1 MIRFEQLHSLALLI
15 GGFGSLFSGLAALLS
30 FFFGKQSKS
39 SKRKDD
45 QMKKLRFPRIATLW
59 LGIILLCL
67 SAVLFGLSV
76 YATSNRSLNEEL
88 TTKAWD
94 AFNSKRYNEAI
105 QFAEKCIKE
114 FSGRSSRE
122 QNELEG
128 QNAPLPPK
136 GKVSDE
142 VKNAIWSRG
151 LLNDVATCYFIW
163 GRSAEE
169 LGQLDQAKRAY
180 EAASKYT
187 YARCWDIKGW
197 FWSPSEAAKDRLS
210 QLK

>member
-1 MIRFEQLHSLALLI
+1 MIGFEQVHSLALLI
-15 GGFGSLFSGLAALLS
+15 GGFGSLFTGLAALLG
-30 FFFGKQSKS
+30 FFSGKESKS
-39 SKRKDD
+39 SKRKGD
-45 QMKKLRFPRIATLW
+45 QMKKPYFPRNAMLW

-67 SAVLFGLSV
+67 SALLFGIRV
-76 YATSNRSLNEEL
+76 YATSEKSLNEEL

-94 AFNSKRYNEAI
+94 AFNSKRYSEAI

-114 FSGRSSRE
+114 FSGGASRE
-122 QNELEG
+122 QSELER
-128 QNAPLPPK
+128 QKAPLPPK

-151 LLNDVATCYFIW
+151 LLNNVATCYFIW

-169 LGQLDQAKRAY
+169 LGQLDQARKAY

-187 YARCWDIKGW
+187 YARCWDTKGW
-197 FWSPSEAAKDRLS
+197 FWSPSEAAMDHLV